1 MLKKFRAR
9 HHLRSGAVIINF
21 EHVFL
26 FLNTVFQVKDNL
38 FFSTVEKET
47 FHVDFKGV
55 LETRNILQK

>member
-1 MLKKFRAR
+1 MLTKFRAR
-9 HHLRSGAVIINF
+9 HHLRFGAVIINF

-38 FFSTVEKET
+38 LFSTVEKET

-55 LETRNILQK
+55 LETLNILQK